1 MLDHDDDV
9 EFEVT
14 EREFTLEGTLPGG
27 LTVIEASAG
36 TGKTYT
42 LAALFVREIAH
53 GRARIGE
60 ICVVTFT
67 EAATAELKGRLR
79 DRLADVLARL
89 EGRASP
95 PDPFG
100 DDLAAVEEPERS
112 RRRQRLETAL
122 ADFDGA
128 TISTIHGFCQRLLAG
143 AGDLAGADPTR
154 DDRDVVEVVT
164 DLVLA
169 RCDGPEDLPGG
180 FGDLVAAVGLRL
192 ALPDARL
199 APVPGGEDT
208 VDFVESAVDEV
219 RRRRR
224 ISGRRSFDAMLADA
238 RDLVTDPRRGPGLVA
253 DLRQRFRLVLIDEF
267 QDTDQVQ
274 WSLFRRAFVDQV
286 PSGPA
291 PVTTVIVGDPKQ
303 AIYRFRGAELA
314 AYLTARRH
322 AVEHGGGQWSLG
334 TNYRSDPDLLAALDR
349 LLAGATFGD
358 PAIRFRSV
366 RAGRSDTVRVE
377 GVGTEAVHLRELV
390 VDETADERHR
400 RARSDLVAEIVEV
413 LREATIVS
421 DATSRRVRPSD
432 IGVLVRSN
440 DRAVAIVAD
449 LAAAGVPAVAMG
461 RTSVLDS
468 PAAHQWQ
475 VLITALTRPSWLGTA
490 KSAAVGWFGDLPID
504 AVAGLG
510 EAEETALLEWV
521 RGLVDALGA
530 GGVPG
535 LLAAMR
541 RNGFANRLLARPGG
555 ERDLTDV
562 DHIAELL
569 QVRTGGARTT
579 PDRLASVLADLRRAG
594 ESESAAELFDRRID
608 RDDDTVKVLTVHKAK
623 GLEFPVVFCPDLWSG
638 FSLGGK
644 LAHAVDPGTG
654 RRLIDTVEVNRGD
667 LPDPFAVAASARAEQ
682 HGEALRLV
690 YVALTRARHRLVVW
704 TAPGYEARADS
715 ALPLAELLGAAANGD
730 LRRLARDSEGRIG
743 IVSVPDTP
751 RRIVALEPS
760 DAAVD
765 LRVAEID
772 RVFDRI
778 WRVWSYSAI
787 ERVAGELSGV
797 TGPVSP
803 RSSAPSSRPDAGGAH
818 APSGP
823 ASGPVATGSTAAT
836 VTGEDPEIVGGLDEP
851 VVDPESEPV
860 SPGASTTDFAEVA
873 GGPTFGTMVHELLE
887 EIDFASEHLDA
898 DLVARSAAAL
908 TLRPAAI
915 TARGLAEG
923 LGLALRTPL
932 GGPVGATRLV
942 DVSRRDRLD
951 ELEFHLPLGRL
962 RAQDLAAVAA
972 GGLDGDDP
980 MRPWFEHAA
989 HSGHDFEL
997 EGYLTGS
1004 IDLVARIDG
1013 RYVVADYKTNRLG
1026 DAGYGPDATIRAMID
1041 HGYPLQAL
1049 VYLVALHRFLA
1060 RRVSD
1065 YDPDRHL
1072 VASAYLFLRG
1082 MRPHDPAGVVWW
1094 RPPTAVILD
1103 VDDLFTRGARR

>member
-1 MLDHDDDV
+1 MRDGDEFATSEV
-9 EFEVT
+9 EAT
-14 EREFTLEGTLPGG
+14 DREFTLEGPLAGG

-42 LAALFVREIAH
+42 LAALFVREIAQ

-89 EGRASP
+89 EGRASS

-100 DDLAAVEEPERS
+100 DDLAAVEEPELS

-169 RCDGPEDLPGG
+169 RCEGPEDLPGG

-199 APVPGGEDT
+199 APVPGAEAT
-208 VDFVESAVDEV
+208 VDFVESAVEEV

-224 ISGRRSFDAMLADA
+224 ISARRSFDAMLADA
-238 RDLVTDPRRGPGLVA
+238 RDLVTDPRRGRGLVA

-274 WSLFRRAFVDQV
+274 WSLFRRAFVDRV
-286 PSGPA
+286 PDGPA

-322 AVEHGGGQWSLG
+322 AVDHGGGQWSLG
-334 TNYRSDPDLLAALDR
+334 TNYRSDPDLLDALDR
-349 LLAGATFGD
+349 LLSGATFGD
-358 PAIRFRSV
+358 PAITFRSV
-366 RAGRSDTVRVE
+366 RAGRTDTVRVE
-377 GVGTEAVHLRELV
+377 GVGTEAVQLRELAI
-390 VDETADERHR
+390 DETADERHR
-400 RARSDLVAEIVEV
+400 RARSDLVGEIVEA
-413 LREATIVS
+413 LRSATMV
-421 DATSRRVRPSD
+421 ANGTSRPLRPSD

-475 VLITALTRPSWLGTA
+475 VLITAMTRPSWLGTA
-490 KSAAVGWFGDLPID
+490 KSAAVGWFGDLPIER
-504 AVAGLG
+504 VAGLA
-510 EAEETALLEWV
+510 EAEETALLEWIH
-521 RGLVDALGA
+521 GLVDALGT

-638 FSLGGK
+638 FRLDGK
-644 LAHAVDPGTG
+644 LAHAVDPDSGQ
-654 RRLIDTVEVNRGD
+654 RYIDTVKVNRGD
-667 LPDPFAVAASARAEQ
+667 LPDPFTVAASARAEQ

-704 TAPGYEARADS
+704 TAPGYETKANS
-715 ALPLAELLGAAANGD
+715 ALPLAELLGSATNGD
-730 LRRLARDSEGRIG
+730 LRGIARDSEGRIG
-743 IVSVPDTP
+743 IVSVPESP
-751 RRIVALEPS
+751 RRVVALTPS
-760 DAAVD
+760 TPAVE

-772 RVFDRI
+772 RSFDRV

-787 ERVAGELSGV
+787 ERVAGETSVVVKSAPRPPASPDASGDTERV
-797 TGPVSP
+797 GAPSDPVAMA
-803 RSSAPSSRPDAGGAH
+803 SSAAR
-818 APSGP
+818 
-823 ASGPVATGSTAAT
+823 
-836 VTGEDPEIVGGLDEP
+836 VTGEDPEIGGGLDEP
-851 VVDPESEPV
+851 LADPEVEVVMPR
-860 SPGASTTDFAEVA
+860 ASATDFAEVP

-923 LGLALRTPL
+923 LALALRTPL
-932 GGPVGATRLV
+932 GGPLGATRLV

-962 RAQDLAAVAA
+962 RAQDLAAVVA
-972 GGLDGDDP
+972 GGLDGGDP
-980 MRPWFEHAA
+980 MRPWFDQAA
-989 HSGHDFEL
+989 QSGHDFEL

-1004 IDLVARIDG
+1004 IDLVARIGD

-1026 DAGYGPDATIRAMID
+1026 EAGYGSDATIRAMID

-1049 VYLVALHRFLA
+1049 VYLVAVHRFLA
-1060 RRVSD
+1060 RRVSE

-1082 MRPHDPAGVVWW
+1082 MRPQDPAGVVWW
-1094 RPPTAVILD
+1094 RPPTSVILD